1 MMEVIVV
8 GSGTGAPS
16 LRRAAPATCI
26 CVNGYRILL
35 DCGAGTLR
43 QLLKAGISGD
53 QIDAI
58 FLSHFHPDHVGD
70 LAPFLFATRYS
81 LGYRRTVPFTILAH
95 SQFANLYEA
104 MQAAFGHWVVP
115 PSDLMRFEKLES
127 GTEKVIGQS
136 ALKLR
141 VSAVP
146 HTPESLALRIDT
158 PDGRAVVYSGD
169 TDYSTDLA
177 VLAEAVDLFICECSC
192 PEGMKVEGHLTPSL
206 AGRMAAQAAC
216 KRLML
221 THFYPVCDDSNLAEV
236 CLRFYNGEVIIAED
250 LLRVTV

>member
-16 LRRAAPATCI
+16 LRRAAPAICI
-26 CVNGYRILL
+26 DVGHHKILL

-70 LAPFLFATRYS
+70 LVPFLFATKYS
-81 LGYRRTVPFTILAH
+81 LGYRRARPFTMLVH
-95 SQFANLYEA
+95 DRFALLYEA
-104 MQAAFGHWVVP
+104 MKSAFGDWVVP
-115 PSDLMRFEKLES
+115 PLDLMRMEKLEA
-127 GTEKVIGQS
+127 GTERLIFRGE
-136 ALKLR
+136 LRLR
-141 VSAVP
+141 VSSVP
-146 HTPESLALRIDT
+146 HTPESLAVRIDGA
-158 PDGRAVVYSGD
+158 DGRSVVYSGD
-169 TDYSTDLA
+169 TDYSDSLVELA
-177 VLAEAVDLFICECSC
+177 RGVDLFICECSC

-206 AGRMAAQAAC
+206 AGQMAARTGC

-221 THFYPVCDDSNLAEV
+221 THLYPVCDDSNLIEA
-236 CLRFYNGEVIIAED
+236 CRRCYSGEVIIAED
-250 LLRVTV
+250 LLRLTV